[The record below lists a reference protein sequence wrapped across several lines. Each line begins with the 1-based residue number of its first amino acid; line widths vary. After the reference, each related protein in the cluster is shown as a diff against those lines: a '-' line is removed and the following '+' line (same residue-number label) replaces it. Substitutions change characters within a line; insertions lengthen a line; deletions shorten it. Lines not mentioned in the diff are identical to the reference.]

1 MLGWFVT
8 VHRQQPSC
16 ALLEYADI
24 DTGRVPALAFAP
36 NVDCVYDTLIMPEPT
51 YIRDIFTASLDRC
64 LASKSCISDFYKRF
78 LGTSPV
84 VRSHFAN
91 TDMDTQQKALAE
103 MLRVLGSAVVGDPHG
118 LAELAA
124 RAESHSRRR
133 MNITPDLYELWY
145 EALMATTSEHDSAW
159 SLEVEGAWRH
169 TLELA
174 IRYMI
179 ARA

>member
-1 MLGWFVT
+1 MLGSLNV

-16 ALLEYADI
+16 ALLGHVRI
-24 DTGRVPALAFAP
+24 DTDRVPPFAFVP
-36 NVDCVYDTLIMPEPT
+36 NVDCGYGTLSMPEPT
-51 YIRDIFTASLDRC
+51 YIRDISTESLDRC
-64 LASKSCISDFYKRF
+64 LASDSCISSFYKRF

-91 TDMDTQQKALAE
+91 TDMDTQQKALAQ

-124 RAESHSRRR
+124 RAETHSRRR

-145 EALMATTSEHDSAW
+145 EALMVTASEHDPAW
-159 SLEVEGAWRH
+159 SPEIEAAWRH

-174 IRYMI
+174 IQYMI